1 MDHEFPIEV
10 AHGVT
15 NISAA
20 SFCNFFYHRSLLH
33 LQENHQGPYG
43 MLCVIWYHQGNS
55 KNVKNTYGRVLLLVK
70 SQVPACNFTKSNTP
84 PWLFLI
90 FFKLHKQYQ
99 IAQSVTYQATQCS
112 GFWFHLVQK
121 LQHTPSNNLN
131 VSFYNLHFGQT
142 VLVRTLLEQGAS
154 PSSTDQIRINKE
166 KKIE

>member
-1 MDHEFPIEV
+1 MNHEFPKDV

-15 NISAA
+15 NISTA
-20 SFCNFFYHRSLLH
+20 SFCKFFYHRSLLYIK
-33 LQENHQGPYG
+33 ENHQGPYG
-43 MLCVIWYHQGNS
+43 MLCVIWYHSGNS

-99 IAQSVTYQATQCS
+99 IAQSVTYQATQ
-112 GFWFHLVQK
+112 VQK

-142 VLVRTLLEQGAS
+142 VLVRTLLELGAS
-154 PSSTDQIRINKE
+154 SYSTAQIRINKE